1 MYIHIFVLTMKIE
14 EAIKVKS
21 FKSEYH
27 KVIVNL
33 LYTCSWLNSQHN
45 DLLKPYS
52 LSMQQYN
59 VLRILRG
66 SHPTPVSVNTII
78 DRMLDK
84 SSNASRLVEK
94 LRQKALI
101 KRVACEN
108 DRRQVDVSI
117 TKKGLDLLSL
127 IDDEMEEFESKFQT
141 LSKKEA
147 LQLSILLDKLRN

>member
-1 MYIHIFVLTMKIE
+1 MYRHIFALSMTIE
-14 EAIKVKS
+14 EEIKVKS

-27 KVIVNL
+27 RVIVNL
-33 LYTCSWLNSQHN
+33 LYTCGWLNNQHN
-45 DLLKPYS
+45 DLLKPFG

-66 SHPTPVSVNTII
+66 SHPNPASVNTII

-94 LRQKALI
+94 LRQKELI
-101 KRVACEN
+101 KRTACPN

-117 TKKGLDLLSL
+117 TKKGLELLSL
-127 IDDEMEEFESKFQT
+127 IDNEMDMFESKFKT
-141 LSKKEA
+141 LSKSEA
-147 LQLSILLDKLRN
+147 RELNTLLDKLRN